1 MDPIKRTYVY
11 MHVIVHDSTSEQ
23 QQKLNIKSV
32 SNVAVVLVCI
42 HFGQAVVIHWQPS
55 LYLPHIL

>member
-1 MDPIKRTYVY
+1 

-23 QQKLNIKSV
+23 QQKLNIKSF
-32 SNVAVVLVCI
+32 SDVAALVCF

>member
-1 MDPIKRTYVY
+1 
-11 MHVIVHDSTSEQ
+11 MHVIVHHSTSEQ